1 MPAISPLESFLQWE
15 KKIPNEVLFR
25 QPINGQ
31 WKTWTWAQAGDEIR
45 RIASGLKSLNLPA
58 QSHIAILSKNCAQWI
73 MSDLAIMMCGYIS
86 IPIYPTL
93 SAHSIEPILVHS
105 EAKAIILGKLDDYA
119 GQKEGIPANI
129 IKISVES
136 YGLHEKYSLEKFIAE
151 QQPMND
157 FHDWQ
162 QCDLLTIIYTSGT
175 TGMAKGV
182 MHSVEAFY
190 ETLHNVIPFVGLS
203 GRPVLFSYLPLSHIA
218 ERLAVEMYGLYYGGS
233 ISFAESIESFPANV
247 ADTQPTLFFAV
258 PRIWGKLRE
267 GILKKLPQKK
277 LNLLLSIPIVS
288 GIIKK
293 SIRKKLGL
301 ANARQIVSSS
311 APISVE
317 ILKWFHKIGVP
328 VVQAYGMTEDCVY
341 AHFETPRSFCF
352 GSVGK
357 PVQGLKT
364 KFAEDGELRVKSV
377 GNMKGY
383 YKEPEL
389 TAQAFDE
396 EGYLKTGDIGEY
408 NKDGF
413 LFITGRVKDQFKTDK
428 GKYISPAPIETK
440 LLSNPDIESACV
452 VGTGIPQPI
461 GLISLS
467 ETGMKKDKQ
476 LLSTELELL
485 CATINQSLE
494 VYEKLEKIVVMKENW
509 TVANKLLTPTL
520 KVKRNEI
527 EKIYVP
533 NYPKWFTKK
542 EKIVWLD

>member
-1 MPAISPLESFLQWE
+1 
-15 KKIPNEVLFR
+15 
-25 QPINGQ
+25 
-31 WKTWTWAQAGDEIR
+31 
-45 RIASGLKSLNLPA
+45 
-58 QSHIAILSKNCAQWI
+58 
-73 MSDLAIMMCGYIS
+73 
-86 IPIYPTL
+86 
-93 SAHSIEPILVHS
+93 
-105 EAKAIILGKLDDYA
+105 
-119 GQKEGIPANI
+119 
-129 IKISVES
+129 
-136 YGLHEKYSLEKFIAE
+136 
-151 QQPMND
+151 
-157 FHDWQ
+157 
-162 QCDLLTIIYTSGT
+162 
-175 TGMAKGV
+175 
-182 MHSVEAFY
+182 
-190 ETLHNVIPFVGLS
+190 
-203 GRPVLFSYLPLSHIA
+203 
-218 ERLAVEMYGLYYGGS
+218 
-233 ISFAESIESFPANV
+233 
-247 ADTQPTLFFAV
+247 
-258 PRIWGKLRE
+258 LRE

-277 LNLLLSIPIVS
+277 LNLLLSIPIIS

-301 ANARQIVSSS
+301 ANAQEIVSSS
-311 APISVE
+311 APISVD
-317 ILKWFHKIGVP
+317 ILKWFHKIGIP

-341 AHFETPRSFCF
+341 AHFESPKSFCR
-352 GSVGK
+352 GSVGR
-357 PVQGLKT
+357 PVTGLKT

-389 TAQAFDE
+389 TAKAFDE

-428 GKYISPAPIETK
+428 GKYISPSPIETK
-440 LLSNPDIESACV
+440 ILSNPDIESACV

-461 GLISLS
+461 GLVSLS

-476 LLSTELELL
+476 LLSKELEQL
-485 CATINQSLE
+485 CTEINASLE

-533 NYPKWFTKK
+533 KYPQWFAKK

>member
-15 KKIPNEVLFR
+15 KKIPDEILFR

-31 WKTWTWAQAGDEIR
+31 WKTWTWTQAGNEIR

-58 QSHIAILSKNCAQWI
+58 QSHIAILSKNCAEWI

-93 SAHSIEPILVHS
+93 SAHSIEPILIHS
-105 EAKAIILGKLDDYA
+105 ETKAIILGKLDDYA
-119 GQKEGIPANI
+119 GQKDGIPANI
-129 IKISVES
+129 VKISVDA
-136 YGLHEKYSLEKFIAE
+136 YGLHEKYSLEKFISE
-151 QQPMND
+151 QPPLTELYQWNKD
-157 FHDWQ
+157 
-162 QCDLLTIIYTSGT
+162 DLLTIIYTSGT

-182 MHSVEAFY
+182 MHGVEAFY
-190 ETLHNVIPFVGLS
+190 STLHQVIPFVGL
-203 GRPVLFSYLPLSHIA
+203 GERPVLFSYLPLSHIA
-218 ERLAVEMYGLYYGGS
+218 ERLAVEMYTLYYGGKV
-233 ISFAESIESFPANV
+233 SFAESIETFPANV

-277 LNLLLSIPIVS
+277 LTLLLSIPIIS

-301 ANARQIVSSS
+301 ANAQEIVSSS
-311 APISVE
+311 APISVD
-317 ILKWFHKIGVP
+317 ILKWFHKIGIP

-341 AHFETPRSFCF
+341 AHFESPKSFCL
-352 GSVGK
+352 GSVGR
-357 PVQGLKT
+357 PVTGLKT

-389 TAQAFDE
+389 TAKAFDE

-428 GKYISPAPIETK
+428 GKYISPSPIETK
-440 LLSNPDIESACV
+440 ILSNPDIESACV

-461 GLISLS
+461 GLVSLS

-476 LLSTELELL
+476 LLSKELEQL
-485 CATINQSLE
+485 CTEINASLE

-533 NYPKWFTKK
+533 KYPQWFAKK

>member
-15 KKIPNEVLFR
+15 KKIPDEVLFR

-31 WKTWTWAQAGDEIR
+31 WKTWTWAQAGNEIR

-73 MSDLAIMMCGYIS
+73 ISDLAIMMCGYIS

-93 SAHSIEPILVHS
+93 SAHSIEPILRHS

-119 GQKEGIPANI
+119 GQKDGIPVNI
-129 IKISVES
+129 IKIGVES
-136 YGLHEKYSLEKFIAE
+136 YGIHENYSLEKFIAE
-151 QQPMND
+151 QPALTDLHQ
-157 FHDWQ
+157 WQ
-162 QCDLLTIIYTSGT
+162 QSDLLTIIYTSGT
-175 TGMAKGV
+175 TGIAKGV
-182 MHSVEAFY
+182 MHGVEAFY
-190 ETLHNVIPFVGLS
+190 ETLHNVIPFVGL
-203 GRPVLFSYLPLSHIA
+203 GERPVLFSYLPLSHIA
-218 ERLAVEMYGLYYGGS
+218 ERLAVEMYGLYYGGK
-233 ISFAESIESFPANV
+233 ISFAESIETFPANV

-277 LNLLLSIPIVS
+277 LDLLLSIPIVS

-301 ANARQIVSSS
+301 ANAQEIVSSS
-311 APISVE
+311 APISVDL
-317 ILKWFHKIGVP
+317 LKWFHKIGIP

-341 AHFETPRSFCF
+341 AHFESPKSFSL
-352 GSVGK
+352 GSVGR
-357 PVQGLKT
+357 PVTGLKT
-364 KFAEDGELRVKSV
+364 KFTEEGELRVKSV

-396 EGYLKTGDIGEY
+396 EGYLKTGDIAEY

-428 GKYISPAPIETK
+428 GKYISPSPIETK
-440 LLSNPDIESACV
+440 ILSNPDIESACV

-461 GLISLS
+461 GLVSLS

-476 LLSTELELL
+476 LLSAELEQL

-533 NYPKWFTKK
+533 NYPKWFVEKQ
-542 EKIVWLD
+542 KIVWLD

>member
-15 KKIPNEVLFR
+15 KKIPDEVLFR

-31 WKTWTWAQAGDEIR
+31 WKTWTWVQAGNEIR
-45 RIASGLKSLNLPA
+45 RIASGLRSLNLPA

-93 SAHSIEPILVHS
+93 SAHSIEPILIHS
-105 EAKAIILGKLDDYA
+105 ESKAIILGKLDDYA
-119 GQKEGIPANI
+119 GQKEGIPASV
-129 IKISVES
+129 IKIGIET
-136 YGLHEKYSLEKFIAE
+136 YGLHETYTLEKFIAE
-151 QQPMND
+151 QEPLTD
-157 FHDWQ
+157 LHHWQ
-162 QCDLLTIIYTSGT
+162 QSDLLTIIYTSGT

-182 MHSVEAFY
+182 MHGVQAFY
-190 ETLHNVIPFVGLS
+190 ETLHNVIPFVGL
-203 GRPVLFSYLPLSHIA
+203 GERPVLFSYLPLSHIA
-218 ERLAVEMYGLYYGGS
+218 ERLAVEMYGLYYGGK
-233 ISFAESIESFPANV
+233 ISFAESIETFPANV

-277 LNLLLSIPIVS
+277 LNLLLSIPIIS

-301 ANARQIVSSS
+301 ANAQEIVSSS

-317 ILKWFHKIGVP
+317 ILKWFHKIGIP

-341 AHFETPRSFCF
+341 AHFENPKSFCL
-352 GSVGK
+352 GSVGR
-357 PVQGLKT
+357 PVTGLKT
-364 KFAEDGELRVKSV
+364 KFADDGELRVKSV

-396 EGYLKTGDIGEY
+396 EGYLKTGDIAEY

-428 GKYISPAPIETK
+428 GKYISPSPIETK
-440 LLSNPDIESACV
+440 ILSNPDIESACV

-461 GLISLS
+461 GLVSLS

-476 LLSTELELL
+476 LLSTELEQL
-485 CATINQSLE
+485 CALINQSLE

-533 NYPKWFTKK
+533 NYPQWFAKK

>member
-15 KKIPNEVLFR
+15 KKIPDEVLFR

-31 WKTWTWAQAGDEIR
+31 WKIWTWAQAGNEIR
-45 RIASGLKSLNLPA
+45 RIASGLRSLNLPA

-93 SAHSIEPILVHS
+93 SAHSIEPILIHS
-105 EAKAIILGKLDDYA
+105 ESKAIILGKLDDYA
-119 GQKEGIPANI
+119 GQKEGIPASV
-129 IKISVES
+129 IKIGIET
-136 YGLHEKYSLEKFIAE
+136 YGLHETYTLEKFIAE
-151 QQPMND
+151 QEPLTD
-157 FHDWQ
+157 LHHWQ
-162 QCDLLTIIYTSGT
+162 QSDLLTIIYTSGT

-182 MHSVEAFY
+182 MHGVQAFY
-190 ETLHNVIPFVGLS
+190 ETLHNVIPFVGL
-203 GRPVLFSYLPLSHIA
+203 GERPVLFSYLPLSHIA
-218 ERLAVEMYGLYYGGS
+218 ERLAVEMYGLYYGGK
-233 ISFAESIESFPANV
+233 ISFAESIETFPANV

-277 LNLLLSIPIVS
+277 LNLLLSIPIIS

-301 ANARQIVSSS
+301 ANAQEIVSSS

-317 ILKWFHKIGVP
+317 ILKWFHKIGIP

-341 AHFETPRSFCF
+341 AHFENPKSFCL
-352 GSVGK
+352 GSVGR
-357 PVQGLKT
+357 PVTGLKT

-396 EGYLKTGDIGEY
+396 EGYLKTGDIAEY

-428 GKYISPAPIETK
+428 GKYISPSPIETK
-440 LLSNPDIESACV
+440 ILSNPDIESACV

-461 GLISLS
+461 GLVSLS

-476 LLSTELELL
+476 LLSTELEQL
-485 CATINQSLE
+485 CALINQSLE
-494 VYEKLEKIVVMKENW
+494 VYEKLEKIVVMKEKW

-533 NYPKWFTKK
+533 NYPQWFAKK

>member
-15 KKIPNEVLFR
+15 KMIPNEILFR

-31 WKTWTWAQAGDEIR
+31 WKTWTWAQAGNEIR
-45 RIASGLKSLNLPA
+45 RIASGLKSLDLPE

-93 SAHSIEPILVHS
+93 SAHSIEPILIHS
-105 EAKAIILGKLDDYA
+105 ETKAIILGKLDDYA

-129 IKISVES
+129 IKIGIEM
-136 YGLHEKYSLEKFIAE
+136 YGLHEPYTLERFIDE
-151 QQPMND
+151 QQPLTD
-157 FHDWQ
+157 LHHWQ
-162 QCDLLTIIYTSGT
+162 QSDLLTIIYTSGT

-182 MHSVEAFY
+182 MHGVEAFY
-190 ETLHNVIPFVGLS
+190 ETLHNVIPFVRLGE
-203 GRPVLFSYLPLSHIA
+203 RPVLFSYLPLSHIA
-218 ERLAVEMYGLYYGGS
+218 ERLAVEMYGLYYGGK
-233 ISFAESIESFPANV
+233 ISFAESIETFPANV

-258 PRIWGKLRE
+258 PRIWGKLKE

-277 LNLLLSIPIVS
+277 LNLLLSIPIIS
-288 GIIKK
+288 EIIKK

-301 ANARQIVSSS
+301 ANAQEIVSSS

-341 AHFETPRSFCF
+341 AHFESPGSFCF

-396 EGYLKTGDIGEY
+396 EGYLKTGDIAEY

-440 LLSNPDIESACV
+440 ILSNPDIESACV

-461 GLISLS
+461 GLVSLS

-476 LLSTELELL
+476 LLSAELEQL
-485 CATINQSLE
+485 CAAINQSLE

-509 TVANKLLTPTL
+509 SVANKLLTPTL

-527 EKIYVP
+527 EKIYLP
-533 NYPKWFTKK
+533 FYPQWFAKK
-542 EKIVWLD
+542 GKTIWLD

>member
-25 QPINGQ
+25 QPISGQ
-31 WKTWTWAQAGDEIR
+31 WKTWTWAQVGNEIR
-45 RIASGLKSLNLPA
+45 RIASGLRSLNLPE

-73 MSDLAIMMCGYIS
+73 ISDLAIMMCGYIS
-86 IPIYPTL
+86 IPIYPSL

-162 QCDLLTIIYTSGT
+162 QGDLLTIIYTSGT

-218 ERLAVEMYGLYYGGS
+218 ERLAVEMYGLYYGGT

-267 GILKKLPQKK
+267 GVLKKLPQKK
-277 LNLLLSIPIVS
+277 LNLLLSIPLIS

-341 AHFETPRSFCF
+341 AHFETPQSFCF

-476 LLSTELELL
+476 LLSTELEQL
-485 CATINQSLE
+485 CAEINKTLE
-494 VYEKLEKIVVMKENW
+494 AYEKLEKIVVMKENW

-533 NYPKWFTKK
+533 NYPKWFAEKQ
-542 EKIVWLD
+542 KIVWLD